1 MTTLAGNRYVQ
12 PKAAWRVTLAGQD
25 LTETLRPRLISLTL
39 TEKRGEEA
47 DQLEIM
53 LHDADGAMS
62 LPSPDALLS
71 VAIGWERGS
80 GVTVGLVDKG
90 AFRVDEISWEG
101 PPDVIRITARA
112 ADLTS
117 GLRTRRTASWVAQTL
132 GNIIRTIAGRHGLTA
147 RVHASLASIAVAA
160 QQQESKSDLVFIRD
174 LGRRYDAVATVKDGN
189 LLFMPIG
196 TAASVGGTALPALT
210 ITRRLVSRYGW
221 TRKKRDE
228 HDGAEASWHDQR
240 QARRQTVRTG
250 GSSNTPQNPRRLR
263 RTYATEAD
271 ARAAAE
277 AATRRDQ
284 RNQAEMNLTL
294 GHGDA
299 SAAIER
305 PVTLSGFKGEIDAS
319 PWQVAEVRHDI
330 GPRGFVTDLRL
341 DLGNG

>member
-1 MTTLAGNRYVQ
+1 MTAAGNAYVQ
-12 PKAAWRVTLAGQD
+12 PKAGWRVMLAGQD
-25 LTETLRPRLISLTL
+25 LTEAMQPRLISLTL

-53 LHDADGAMS
+53 LHDADGAMT
-62 LPSPDALLS
+62 LPSPDAVLS
-71 VAIGWERGS
+71 VAIGWARGS
-80 GVTVGLVDKG
+80 GVTVGLIDKG
-90 AFRVDEISWEG
+90 QYRVDEISWEG

-132 GNIIRTIAGRHGLTA
+132 GSIISTIAGRHGLTA
-147 RVHASLASIAVAA
+147 RVHTSLASVAVAA

-196 TAASVGGTALPALT
+196 TAATVGGTALPDLA
-210 ITRRLVSRYGW
+210 ISRQLVSRYGW

-228 HDGAEASWHDQR
+228 HDGAEASWHDQG
-240 QARRQTVRTG
+240 QARRETVSTG
-250 GSSNTPQNPRRLR
+250 GSNPRRLR

-277 AATRRDQ
+277 AAQRRDQ
-284 RNQAEMNLTL
+284 RNRAEMGLTL

-299 SAAIER
+299 SVAIER
-305 PVTLSGFKGEIDAS
+305 PVTLSGFKSEIDAS
-319 PWQVAEVRHDI
+319 RWQVAEVRHDI

-341 DLGNG
+341 DLGAD

>member
-1 MTTLAGNRYVQ
+1 MASAPPAAGNAYVQ
-12 PKAAWRVTLAGQD
+12 PRAAWRVSLAGQD

-53 LHDADGAMS
+53 LHDADGAMT
-62 LPSPDALLS
+62 LPAPDAVLS
-71 VAIGWERGS
+71 VAIGWERGT

-90 AFRVDEISWEG
+90 QYRVDEISWEG

-132 GNIIRTIAGRHGLTA
+132 GRIISTIAGRHGLTA
-147 RVHASLASIAVAA
+147 RVHASLASVQVAA
-160 QQQESKSDLVFIRD
+160 QQQEAKSDIAFVRD

-196 TAASVGGTALPALT
+196 TAATVGGTALPAVT
-210 ITRRLVSRYGW
+210 ISRTMVSRYRW
-221 TRKKRDE
+221 ARKKRDE
-228 HDGAEASWHDQR
+228 HDGAQASWHDQGR
-240 QARRQTVRTG
+240 ARRRTVTAG
-250 GSSNTPQNPRRLR
+250 GTSNPRRLR
-263 RTYATEAD
+263 RTYANEAD

-277 AATRRDQ
+277 AARRRDQ
-284 RNQAEMNLTL
+284 RNQAEVSLSL

-299 SAAIER
+299 SAAVER
-305 PVTLSGFKGEIDAS
+305 PVTLSGFKGEIDAAR
-319 PWQVAEVRHDI
+319 WQIAEVRHDI
-330 GPRGFVTDLRL
+330 GPRGFVTDLSL
-341 DLGNG
+341 DLGD